1 MHLIQKQLVDVTFN
15 GPESQAL
22 QLQRELSALC
32 ENELLPAIEKVLAPY
47 DFLEDD
53 LIFDYLSISVED
65 LRTNNFRQL
74 FTDAVAQQ
82 LKATLAQK
90 IPLLSGE
97 VSATTS
103 DVIRI
108 KNRKRREAQS
118 ANHRN
123 VEQILFHF
131 LLHGVYPWWVLP
143 DRVREWKGVMLNI
156 FFTSHPHTTQLL
168 HILRT
173 APIARERLVAQ
184 FPADW
189 QQQLLQ
195 QIAPDVYSATLSAI
209 TTLQRYIPHM
219 QDITE
224 PAIRKWQLEMVARE
238 QASPSAA
245 TLLPM
250 LGATPEATLIASAL
264 TSLTPATLPQ
274 LQKLVKAHLPD
285 PLQARV
291 QEQLEQ
297 LAGISLNE
305 KTNTYP
311 IREEEHNTTATDG
324 YYVHNAGLV
333 LLAPFISRFLQ
344 YCEAADDKTLL
355 RPGYATAL
363 LEWLATGRTDVGE
376 EEMVLNKILCGIP
389 LSQTIERIT
398 AIEPAHQEEAAS
410 LLSMVISNWP
420 SLKNTS
426 MEGLRASFLHRP
438 GKLSVRENDDNWLLQ
453 VEGESYDEWLL
464 PDIPWGYNMV
474 ILPYTPHKMIW
485 TEWI

>member
-22 QLQRELSALC
+22 PWQRELSALC
-32 ENELLPAIEKVLAPY
+32 ENELLPALEKVLAPY
-47 DFLEDD
+47 DLLEDD
-53 LIFDYLSISVED
+53 LIFDYLSISVDD
-65 LRTNNFRQL
+65 LRTDNFRQL

-90 IPLLSGE
+90 ISLSSE
-97 VSATTS
+97 EISATTS

-108 KNRKRREAQS
+108 KNRERREAQS
-118 ANHRN
+118 AHHRN

-156 FFTSHPHTTQLL
+156 FFESTPAAIQLL

-184 FPADW
+184 FPAEW

-195 QIAPDVYSATLSAI
+195 QIAPNVYAATLSVIA
-209 TTLQRYIPHM
+209 TLQQYIPGM
-219 QDITE
+219 QHIT
-224 PAIRKWQLEMVARE
+224 ASVIRNWQLEMVAYE
-238 QASPSAA
+238 HLPPLGVTPGTSDIMSEAA
-245 TLLPM
+245 
-250 LGATPEATLIASAL
+250 LIASAL
-264 TSLTPATLPQ
+264 TALMPAPLPQ
-274 LQKLVKAHLPD
+274 LSLLVQQHLPV

-291 QEQLEQ
+291 LKQLEQ
-297 LAGISLNE
+297 QAGISLKE
-305 KTNTYP
+305 KTNTWP
-311 IREEEHNTTATDG
+311 LRKEEHNAIVSDG

-344 YCEAADDKTLL
+344 YCGAADEKKLL

-389 LSQTIERIT
+389 LSQTIELIT
-398 AIEPAHQEEAAS
+398 AIEPAHQQEAAS

-426 MEGLRASFLHRP
+426 PEGLQASFLRRP

-453 VEGESYDEWLL
+453 VERESYDEWLL
-464 PDIPWGYNMV
+464 PDLPWGYNMV

>member
-1 MHLIQKQLVDVTFN
+1 MHLIQKQLVDVTFD

-32 ENELLPAIEKVLAPY
+32 ENELLPALEKVLAPY

-53 LIFDYLSISVED
+53 LIFDYLSISVD
-65 LRTNNFRQL
+65 DIQASNFRQL

-90 IPLLSGE
+90 IPLSSGE

-118 ANHRN
+118 AHHRN

-156 FFTSHPHTTQLL
+156 FFASHPSTTQLL

-184 FPADW
+184 FPTDW
-189 QQQLLQ
+189 QQQLLR
-195 QIAPDVYSATLSAI
+195 QIAPDIYAATLAAI
-209 TTLQRYIPHM
+209 ATLRQYIPDMLH
-219 QDITE
+219 ITD
-224 PAIRKWQLEMVARE
+224 PDIRKWQLEIAAMEHVI
-238 QASPSAA
+238 PSEAA
-245 TLLPM
+245 
-250 LGATPEATLIASAL
+250 LIASAL
-264 TSLTPATLPQ
+264 STLIPATPSLLLTPLKRPSLST
-274 LQKLVKAHLPD
+274 LVKAHLPE
-285 PLQARV
+285 PLQTLV
-291 QEQLEQ
+291 QTQLEQ
-297 LAGISLNE
+297 RAGISLKE
-305 KTNTYP
+305 KTNT
-311 IREEEHNTTATDG
+311 RLLAEETHPPAVTDG
-324 YYVHNAGLV
+324 YYIHNAGLV

-344 YCEAADDKTLL
+344 YCGVADEKTLL

-389 LSQTIERIT
+389 LSQTIERVT
-398 AIEPAHQEEAAS
+398 AIEPAHQAEATS
-410 LLSMVISNWP
+410 LLSMVIDNWP

-426 MEGLRASFLHRP
+426 PEGLQGSFLHRA

-453 VEGESYDEWLL
+453 VEQESYDEWLL
-464 PDIPWGYNMV
+464 PDLPWGYNMV
-474 ILPYTPHKMIW
+474 VLPYTPHKMIW

>member
-1 MHLIQKQLVDVTFN
+1 MHLIQKQLVEVTFN
-15 GPESQAL
+15 GPESEAL
-22 QLQRELSALC
+22 QLQRELAALC
-32 ENELLPAIEKVLAPY
+32 ENELLPAIESVLAPY

-53 LIFDYLSISVED
+53 LIFDYLSISVDD

-90 IPLLSGE
+90 IPLFSEG

-143 DRVREWKGVMLNI
+143 DRIREWKRVMLNI
-156 FFTSHPHTTQLL
+156 FFASSPPAIQLL
-168 HILRT
+168 HILRSSPT
-173 APIARERLVAQ
+173 ARERLLAQ

-195 QIAPDVYSATLSAI
+195 QIAPDVYSATLSTI
-209 TTLQRYIPHM
+209 TILQRYIPDM
-219 QDITE
+219 QDITA
-224 PAIRKWQLEMVARE
+224 PAIRKWQLEMVTQEDAL
-238 QASPSAA
+238 PS
-245 TLLPM
+245 
-250 LGATPEATLIASAL
+250 EAKLIASAL
-264 TSLTPATLPQ
+264 NHLAPAAPPQ
-274 LQKLVKAHLPD
+274 LQTLVQAHLPH
-285 PLQARV
+285 PLQAQV

-297 LAGISLNE
+297 QAGISLKE
-305 KTNTYP
+305 KTNTLTIP
-311 IREEEHNTTATDG
+311 EETHNAPVTDG

-344 YCEAADDKTLL
+344 YCGAADEKKLL
-355 RPGYATAL
+355 KPGYAAAL
-363 LEWLATGRTDVGE
+363 LEWLATGRTDIGE

-389 LSQTIERIT
+389 LSHTMERIT
-398 AIEPAHQEEAAS
+398 TIEPVHQEEAAS
-410 LLSMVISNWP
+410 LLSMVVSNWP

-426 MEGLRASFLHRP
+426 PDGLRASFLHRP

-453 VEGESYDEWLL
+453 VERESYDEWLL
-464 PDIPWGYNMV
+464 PDLPWGYNMV

>member
-53 LIFDYLSISVED
+53 LIFDYLSISVDD
-65 LRTNNFRQL
+65 LRTGNFRQL

-97 VSATTS
+97 VSSTTS

-118 ANHRN
+118 ADHRN

-143 DRVREWKGVMLNI
+143 DRAREWKGVMLNI
-156 FFTSHPHTTQLL
+156 FFAPHPPITQLL

-173 APIARERLVAQ
+173 VPVARERLAAQ

-195 QIAPDVYSATLSAI
+195 QIAPDVYTATLAAI
-209 TTLQRYIPHM
+209 TTLQQYIPRTR
-219 QDITE
+219 DITGQ
-224 PAIRKWQLEMVARE
+224 AIRKWQLDILAQE
-238 QASPSAA
+238 QTALA
-245 TLLPM
+245 
-250 LGATPEATLIASAL
+250 EATLIASAL
-264 TSLTPATLPQ
+264 SSLLPAGLSMLQTLVQ
-274 LQKLVKAHLPD
+274 ENLPG
-285 PLQARV
+285 PLQALV
-291 QEQLEQ
+291 QQQLEQ
-297 LAGISLNE
+297 QAVISLKA
-305 KTNTYP
+305 KTNTSP
-311 IREEEHNTTATDG
+311 PPEEKHTAAITDG
-324 YYVHNAGLV
+324 YYIHNAGLV

-344 YCEAADDKTLL
+344 YCGAADDKTLL
-355 RPGYATAL
+355 RPGYAAAL
-363 LEWLATGRTDVGE
+363 LEWLATGRTDIGE

-389 LSQTIERIT
+389 LSQTMERIT
-398 AIEPAHQEEAAS
+398 VIEQAHQEEAAS
-410 LLSMVISNWP
+410 LLKMVISNWP
-420 SLKNTS
+420 ALKNTS
-426 MEGLRASFLHRP
+426 PDGLQASFLRRP
-438 GKLSVRENDDNWLLQ
+438 GKLSVRENDGNWLLQ
-453 VEGESYDEWLL
+453 VERESYDEWLL
-464 PDIPWGYNMV
+464 PDLPWGYNMV